1 VDLGGPMLYTDTRTI
16 EPGVLLLL
24 VHTSDVIQLSCVW
37 FCVFRSLY
45 QDYNIIIYSYLCC

>member
-1 VDLGGPMLYTDTRTI
+1 MDLGGPMLYTDTRTI